1 MREAKGNMLN
11 MECDAL
17 VITTNGFVK
26 ASGEAVMGRGIA
38 KQVSTALP
46 WVAREL
52 GKQLNMKGNIPHV
65 LGTHS
70 DVTLVS
76 FPVKPRNV
84 IFNGTNVVEHAK
96 HQFNLGDRVPG
107 FYAKAETDLIVESAV
122 KLVQLTD
129 AMGWQTVLVPRF
141 GCGAGELSWA
151 DVCPLVSP
159 ILDDRFIA
167 CTF

>member
-1 MREAKGNMLN
+1 MKEAKGNMLD
-11 MECDAL
+11 MDCDAL

-26 ASGEAVMGRGIA
+26 SNGECVMGRGIA
-38 KQVSTALP
+38 KQVSQALP
-46 WVAREL
+46 WIAKEL
-52 GKQLNMKGNIPHV
+52 GKKLNTLGNVPHV
-65 LGTHS
+65 LGQHNNV
-70 DVTLVS
+70 DLVS
-76 FPVKPRNV
+76 FPVKPKSVR
-84 IFNGTNVVEHAK
+84 FDGTNVVEHAK
-96 HQFNLGDRVPG
+96 HQFNLGDSVPG